1 MQYQSD
7 YVLRLIEQLGG
18 LVRRALEMARLG
30 SDEEPYE
37 LADEAIALALDV
49 DPALVARLAPGSL
62 AALLDMR
69 NLDDRVVQLVYDA
82 LMLQADVL
90 ERSGELVDA
99 GVRREQ
105 AQAVERLL
113 DPGRAN

>member
-18 LVRRALEMARLG
+18 LVRRALEMVRQG

-37 LADEAIALALDV
+37 LADEAIALALDLH
-49 DPALVARLAPGSL
+49 PSL
-62 AALLDMR
+62 ASRLSPASFSSLLEMR
-69 NLDDRVVQLVYDA
+69 NLDDRVIELVADA
-82 LMLQADVL
+82 LSVQGDVL
-90 ERSGELVDA
+90 ERSGELVEA
-99 GVRREQ
+99 RVRREQ
-105 AQAVERLL
+105 ADAVRHLL

>member
-7 YVLRLIEQLGG
+7 YVMRLIEQLGG

-37 LADEAIALALDV
+37 LAEQAIGLALDI
-49 DPALVARLAPGSL
+49 DPTLPARLSPASL

-69 NLDDRVVQLVYDA
+69 NLDDRVVRLVADA
-82 LMLQADVL
+82 LTVQADVL
-90 ERSGELVDA
+90 ERSGEIVGA
-99 GVRREQ
+99 RVRQEQ
-105 AQAVERLL
+105 AAAVSRLL

>member
-7 YVLRLIEQLGG
+7 YVVRLIEQLGG

-30 SDEEPYE
+30 SDSEPYE
-37 LADEAIALALDV
+37 LADEAVGLALDIE
-49 DPALVARLAPGSL
+49 PEISARLSPATL
-62 AALLDMR
+62 ASLLDMR
-69 NLDDRVVQLVYDA
+69 NLDDRVVQLVADA
-82 LMLQADVL
+82 LTLQADVL

-99 GVRREQ
+99 KVRKDQ
-105 AQAVERLL
+105 ADAVRHLL